1 MIQNID
7 KGGSGCGAV
16 GRAVTSDT
24 GDPLFESSHGQFYLL
39 STVLLK
45 LYRIDK
51 NKERGWEW
59 PF

>member
-39 STVLLK
+39 SAVL
-45 LYRIDK
+45 K
-51 NKERGWEW
+51 NFIEKMKINIF
-59 PF
+59 PIF